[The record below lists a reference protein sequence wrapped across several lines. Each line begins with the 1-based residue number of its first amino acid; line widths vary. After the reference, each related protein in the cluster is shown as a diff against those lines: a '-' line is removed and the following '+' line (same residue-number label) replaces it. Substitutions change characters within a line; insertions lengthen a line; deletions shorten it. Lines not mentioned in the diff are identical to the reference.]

1 MTAFG
6 KEIPQLFLEAFFST
20 GGGDRWTRSLELLP
34 FCLHGG
40 NRPEDEA
47 GTAEV
52 SQGKER
58 KWVLYDITELLSQ

>member
-52 SQGKER
+52 SQGK
-58 KWVLYDITELLSQ
+58 